1 MSAPL
6 ILVVDDEEA
15 NRLALERIL
24 VREGYDVRHAED
36 GRQAML
42 RLREE
47 RPALVLT
54 DLKMPGMDGLELMR
68 AARALDPELEVVL
81 LTAYGTVETAVEAM
95 KEGAFDFLTKPLK
108 RAEILR
114 TVRKALERHRLVV
127 DNRRLREELARA
139 QPGEVIGRSP
149 ELRLLLEEGRQV
161 ALAQATVLIT
171 GESGTGKGLFARW
184 IHRMSARRE
193 RPFIAVNCGALPE
206 SLMESELFGYEA
218 GAFTGAR
225 SRKEGRFDLAQGG
238 TLFLDEV
245 TELPLAVQVKL
256 LRVLQDGEYER
267 VGGTR
272 TLRTDARI
280 LAASNRDPE
289 RAVAEGRLREDLYYR
304 LNVIRLELPPLRQRR
319 EDIPLLAR
327 HFLAQHAE
335 RNRKSL
341 GGFSDEAMDALSA
354 WHWPGNVRELE
365 NAVERAVVLA
375 RGEQVELTDLP
386 PALRQAGQ
394 RSRALRFLPGTP
406 LKLVERAMIEAT
418 LEQCGGDKALAASLL
433 GITARTIYRREAEW
447 RGEPAEGL
455 PAAAGPDTDGAE
467 GGPR

>member
-1 MSAPL
+1 MTDRTASAPL

-36 GRQAML
+36 GRQAMQ

-47 RPALVLT
+47 RPSLVLT

-68 AARALDPELEVVL
+68 AARAVEPELEVVL

-114 TVRKALERHRLVV
+114 TVRKALEKHSLVV
-127 DNRRLREELARA
+127 ENRALREELARTV
-139 QPGEVIGRSP
+139 PGEIIGRSAAM
-149 ELRLLLEEGRQV
+149 RGVLEEARMV
-161 ALAQATVLIT
+161 AGAQASVLLT
-171 GESGTGKGLFARW
+171 GESGTGKGLLARW
-184 IHRMSARRE
+184 IHRVSPRRD
-193 RPFIAVNCGALPE
+193 RPMVSVNCGAIPE
-206 SLMESELFGYEA
+206 PLLESELFGYEA

-225 SRKEGRFDLAQGG
+225 GRKEGRFDLAQGG

-245 TELPLAVQVKL
+245 TELSLPLQVKL

-267 VGGTR
+267 IGGTR

-280 LAASNRDPE
+280 VAATNRDPE

-319 EDIPLLAR
+319 DDIALLAR
-327 HFLAQHAE
+327 HFLALHAE

-341 GGFSDEAMDALSA
+341 SGLSDEALEALSS
-354 WHWPGNVRELE
+354 WSWPGNVRELE
-365 NAVERAVVLA
+365 NALERAVVLA
-375 RGEQVELTDLP
+375 RSEQVEVGDLP
-386 PALRQAGQ
+386 PVLRQARQ
-394 RSRALRFLPGTP
+394 RGGVLSFAPGTP
-406 LKLVERAMIEAT
+406 LKLVERAMIEST
-418 LEQCGGDKALAASLL
+418 LELCGGDKALAAGLL

-447 RGEPAEGL
+447 RGEEDVEPG
-455 PAAAGPDTDGAE
+455 
-467 GGPR
+467 R